1 MNIDKI
7 GRELGWQPRQS
18 LESGLL
24 QTVEWYLS
32 HPEWVEAI
40 RNQTDYQSWMD
51 KNYQKRGVQQ

>member
-1 MNIDKI
+1 MDITKI

-24 QTVEWYLS
+24 KTVEWYLS

-40 RNQTDYQSWMD
+40 LEQKEYRQWLET
-51 KNYQKRGVQQ
+51 NYASRGGKT